1 MSWTN
6 ESSSSSS
13 HLDGWTTWELKP
25 IGSEVQRLGGGGL
38 PLGTSLSCRR
48 SQRPDLEV
56 VEADEVEVELG
67 VVVAAEK
74 TEVSD
79 FGLAAF

>member
-1 MSWTN
+1 
-6 ESSSSSS
+6 
-13 HLDGWTTWELKP
+13 
-25 IGSEVQRLGGGGL
+25 
-38 PLGTSLSCRR
+38 LSCRR